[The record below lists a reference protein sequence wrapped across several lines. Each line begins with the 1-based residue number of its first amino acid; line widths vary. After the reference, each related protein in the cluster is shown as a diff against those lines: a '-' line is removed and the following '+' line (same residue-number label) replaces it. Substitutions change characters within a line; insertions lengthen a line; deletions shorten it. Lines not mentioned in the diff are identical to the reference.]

1 MFNFL
6 QTQQA
11 QICAAI
17 IIALITISAFIVIA
31 IRNYRRNKPTKE
43 DLWTADGYYNY
54 LLAVVKA
61 SRDFEELQ
69 AAWFMVENTWYTKRF
84 RVQVSPFERSRRYV
98 QLCDAYAKMETK
110 LTQIP
115 MPLCTN

>member
-1 MFNFL
+1 MP
-6 QTQQA
+6 QT
-11 QICAAI
+11 IYYHVAI
-17 IIALITISAFIVIA
+17 STVLIIVIA
-31 IRNYRRNKPTKE
+31 FILKARPTKRRKPTRE

-54 LLAVVKA
+54 LLAVIKA

-98 QLCDAYAKMETK
+98 QLCNEYAKKEIK
-110 LTQIP
+110 LTKIP
-115 MPLCTN
+115 VTLCTN